1 MKITD
6 LITIQEF
13 CTHYQIP
20 KSFINSLY
28 EYDLIEIVNYHET
41 QHIEKNKINHI
52 EKIMRLHF
60 DLDINFEG
68 IDVILKLLNDIESLK
83 RELIGLQNKLELYKQ

>member
-1 MKITD
+1 MEIAD

-20 KSFINSLY
+20 ESFINSLY
-28 EYDLIEIVNYHET
+28 EYDLIEIVNFQEI
-41 QHIEKNKINHI
+41 QHIQKNKINHI

-68 IDVILKLLNDIESLK
+68 IDVVLKLLNDIDSLK
-83 RELIGLQNKLELYKQ
+83 RELISLQNKLELYK